1 MLFLRLQIKRRCLSL
16 VNGTK
21 IVNVRTYVD
30 LNDEERK
37 IVVKGIEL
45 PPTST
50 DPSYQFSDLDNKGLR
65 GYLDGV
71 LKRNRIRKNVMSIN
85 NLSWSELPAEVAEEI
100 IALVDEQSFTVNVYD
115 RTQKKRV
122 NKTMYRSADMTY
134 DEIKYVGGYV
144 STLSFSLIEC

>member
-1 MLFLRLQIKRRCLSL
+1 M

-21 IVNVRTYVD
+21 IVNVRTYAD

-37 IVVKGIEL
+37 IIVKGIEL

>member
-1 MLFLRLQIKRRCLSL
+1 M

-21 IVNVRTYVD
+21 IVNVRTYED

-85 NLSWSELPAEVAEEI
+85 NISWSELPAEVAEEI

>member
-1 MLFLRLQIKRRCLSL
+1 M

-21 IVNVRTYVD
+21 IVNVRTYAD

>member
-1 MLFLRLQIKRRCLSL
+1 M

-21 IVNVRTYVD
+21 IANVRTYED
-30 LNDEERK
+30 LNDEERR

>member
-1 MLFLRLQIKRRCLSL
+1 M
-16 VNGTK
+16 VNGAK
-21 IVNVRTYVD
+21 IVNVRTYAD

>member
-1 MLFLRLQIKRRCLSL
+1 M

-50 DPSYQFSDLDNKGLR
+50 DPSYQFSDLDNRGLR

>member
-1 MLFLRLQIKRRCLSL
+1 M

-71 LKRNRIRKNVMSIN
+71 LKRNRIRKNVMSVN

-115 RTQKKRV
+115 RTQKKRA

>member
-1 MLFLRLQIKRRCLSL
+1 M

-21 IVNVRTYVD
+21 IVNVRTYED

>member
-1 MLFLRLQIKRRCLSL
+1 MI
-16 VNGTK
+16 NGTK
-21 IVNVRTYVD
+21 IVNVRTYMD

>member
-1 MLFLRLQIKRRCLSL
+1 M
-16 VNGTK
+16 VNGAK
-21 IVNVRTYVD
+21 IVNVRTYED

-85 NLSWSELPAEVAEEI
+85 NISWSELPAEVAEEI